1 MIWTRR
7 AFLQVVCGGVAGV
20 VALRSVPLPEFYQ
33 PSPDLSTAGIRIYD
47 FFVVSPTD
55 ELVIG
60 RISRPNGPVLL
71 LFGMAGGAGY
81 GGAGYRWVAA
91 PGSEIIG
98 PVVND
103 SDARLRLTSMQFE
116 YDGRRYAYSDLHGVQ
131 PLDATRGARARRR
144 AAWLV
149 GA

>member
-7 AFLQVVCGGVAGV
+7 GFLQVVCAGVAGV
-20 VALRSVPLPEFYQ
+20 ATLHSVPWPEFSQ

-47 FFVVSPTD
+47 FFVVNPTD
-55 ELVIG
+55 ETVIG
-60 RISRPNGPVLL
+60 RVSRPHGPVLL

-81 GGAGYRWVAA
+81 RWVAA
-91 PGSEIIG
+91 PGSELIG

-103 SDARLRLTSMQFE
+103 SDARLRITSMQFE